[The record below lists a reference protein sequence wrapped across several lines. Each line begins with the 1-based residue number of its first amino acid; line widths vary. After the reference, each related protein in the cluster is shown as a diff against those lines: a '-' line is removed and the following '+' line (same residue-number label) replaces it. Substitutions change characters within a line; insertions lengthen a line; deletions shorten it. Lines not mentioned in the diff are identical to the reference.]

1 MNDYRNLCRG
11 CGGFGDGAAKC
22 ACGRGDA
29 PLGRRED
36 IAAMAACAEAT
47 GLECLAVGMLDKEV
61 VVAVDEEG
69 SFAVLD
75 AGGRRSRRY
84 PEELLPPDLEAEVS
98 ERFTLEL
105 SRDDAA
111 IFRDALEK
119 TGWRV
124 GESRERRR
132 DDILEEMARLDAATE
147 ATGTECVSAATVTD
161 EAGEPYAEVIV
172 ARDAS
177 GGSFWLLDEDAGY
190 GTLPPENGLV
200 VLLPKGTDE
209 CVAVGLTKAGYAL
222 HQPRM
227 TLRLASGAEFV
238 CKLPH
243 MRDNTG
249 TGKYAG
255 MKAASS
261 MLSVLEE
268 FGPLA
273 CFEMSA
279 ITGKRHRALSGRLA
293 DLQVE
298 GLIRATGEMRNCD
311 ITGASQHIYEL
322 GCDPDRVGRLGTRGQ
337 ASEPSPWN
345 GGGRMGDIVDYLLSK
360 GDEGATT
367 SEITAALGGDKNGVV
382 EHGVSATTSNLKK
395 LGVIRDAGKK
405 PSSITGRQQTVFVA
419 CPAQAACRG
428 FKGHAVA

>member
-1 MNDYRNLCRG
+1 MSDYRNLCRG
-11 CGGFGDGAAKC
+11 CGGFGDGSAKC

-29 PLGRRED
+29 PAGRRED
-36 IAAMAACAEAT
+36 IATLAACAEAT
-47 GLECLAVGMLDKEV
+47 GLECLAVGTLDEEV
-61 VVAVDEEG
+61 VVAVDGEG
-69 SFAVLD
+69 SFVVLD

-84 PEELLPPDLEAEVS
+84 PEELLPPDLEVEVC

-105 SRDDAA
+105 SREDAA
-111 IFRDALEK
+111 IFRGALEQA
-119 TGWRV
+119 GWRV
-124 GESRERRR
+124 GESRDRRR
-132 DDILEEMARLDAATE
+132 NDILEEVARLDAAAE
-147 ATGTECVSAATVTD
+147 ATGTECVSVATVTD
-161 EAGEPYAEVIV
+161 EAGEPYAEAIV

-177 GGSFWLLDEDAGY
+177 SFWLLDESAGY
-190 GTLPPENGLV
+190 GALPPGGLV

-209 CVAVGLTKAGYAL
+209 CVAVGLTKAGYTL

-227 TLRLASGAEFV
+227 TLRLASGVEIV

-249 TGKYAG
+249 TGIYAG

-279 ITGKRHRALSGRLA
+279 ITGKRHRTLSGRLA
-293 DLQVE
+293 DLQTE

-311 ITGASQHIYEL
+311 ITSASQHVYAL
-322 GCDPDRVGRLGTRGQ
+322 GCDPNRAGVRRSRQ
-337 ASEPSPWN
+337 ASEPSAWN
-345 GGGRMGDIVDYLLSK
+345 GGGRAGDIVDYLLSK

-367 SEITAALGGDKNGVV
+367 SEITAALGGDENGVV
-382 EHGVSATTSNLKK
+382 EHAVSASTSNLKK

-405 PSSITGRQQTVFVA
+405 PSGITGRQQTVFVV

-428 FKGHAVA
+428 HRGS

>member
-11 CGGFGDGAAKC
+11 CGGFGDGTAKC
-22 ACGRGDA
+22 TCGHGNA
-29 PLGRRED
+29 AGRLED
-36 IAAMAACAEAT
+36 IATMSACAEAT
-47 GLECLAVGMLDKEV
+47 GLECLAAGTLDKEV
-61 VVAVDEEG
+61 IVAMDEEG
-69 SFAVLD
+69 SFVVLD
-75 AGGRRSRRY
+75 AGGRRSRRD
-84 PEELLPPDLEAEVS
+84 PGELLPPDLEVEVS

-111 IFRDALEK
+111 IFRNALEK
-119 TGWRV
+119 AGWRV

-132 DDILEEMARLDAATE
+132 NDVLVEMARLDAAAA
-147 ATGTECVSAATVTD
+147 ATGVECVSAATVTD

-172 ARDAS
+172 ARDAN
-177 GGSFWLLDEDAGY
+177 GSFWLLDEAAGH
-190 GTLPPENGLV
+190 GTLPPGSGLV
-200 VLLPKGTDE
+200 VLLPKGADE
-209 CVAVGLTKAGYAL
+209 RVAVGLTKAGYAL

-261 MLSVLEE
+261 MLSALEE
-268 FGPLA
+268 FGSLA

-279 ITGKRHRALSGRLA
+279 ITGKRHRTLSGRLA
-293 DLQVE
+293 DLQTE
-298 GLIRATGEMRNCD
+298 GLIRATGEMRDCD
-311 ITGASQHIYEL
+311 ITGTGQHVYGL
-322 GCDPDRVGRLGTRGQ
+322 GCDPDRVGVRRTGRR

-367 SEITAALGGDKNGVV
+367 SEITRALGGEKNGVV
-382 EHGVSATTSNLKK
+382 EHAVSASTSNLRK
-395 LGVIRDAGKK
+395 LGVLRETGKK
-405 PSSITGRQQTVFVA
+405 PSDITGRQQTVFVA
-419 CPAQAACRG
+419 CPAQAASR
-428 FKGHAVA
+428 GHAVAGRCR